1 MFDKDLGM
9 TLSVFSSALL
19 FTDKYKTT
27 TYIKSTLL
35 LHISD
40 NLIPSIIIDYHVRG
54 EAIYQFYHSRDDIIN
69 VPND

>member
-19 FTDKYKTT
+19 FADKYKMT

-40 NLIPSIIIDYHVRG
+40 NLIPSIIIDYHEG
-54 EAIYQFYHSRDDIIN
+54 QGNISFIAWGMMS
-69 VPND
+69 